1 MVFKLS
7 DCLPFRCCL
16 ARIAGLNSELRFP
29 VSFDMQLYSHMSNVA
44 AGAVVQSLTNSSIT
58 PLTIFAFTFS
68 IPYLQD
74 SPDLGAQFI
83 AGSAVLVAG
92 LATYNLP
99 KWKPWLQEKFSK

>member
-1 MVFKLS
+1 MLY
-7 DCLPFRCCL
+7 
-16 ARIAGLNSELRFP
+16 IAGF
-29 VSFDMQLYSHMSNVA
+29 SFGYNLQLLKLCIGG

-68 IPYLQD
+68 LPYLQD
-74 SPDLGAQFI
+74 TPDLGAQFI

-99 KWKPWLQEKFSK
+99 KWKPWLADKFGKQN

>member
-1 MVFKLS
+1 MCSVGYESLS
-7 DCLPFRCCL
+7 VHWNIRGSFTL
-16 ARIAGLNSELRFP
+16 ALVR
-29 VSFDMQLYSHMSNVA
+29 

-99 KWKPWLQEKFSK
+99 KWKPWLVEKFSK

>member
-1 MVFKLS
+1 MTLLFATI
-7 DCLPFRCCL
+7 L
-16 ARIAGLNSELRFP
+16 ASVLIWQWFP
-29 VSFDMQLYSHMSNVA
+29 

-74 SPDLGAQFI
+74 SPELGAQFI

-99 KWKPWLQEKFSK
+99 KWKPWLTEKFSK

>member
-1 MVFKLS
+1 MVSLFM
-7 DCLPFRCCL
+7 RWV
-16 ARIAGLNSELRFP
+16 IA
-29 VSFDMQLYSHMSNVA
+29 A